1 MWGNIF
7 AVNSI
12 NHTKNI
18 AAYYKKQDWLLNSCW
33 CILYIKVTFLMYALF
48 ELKEFKI
55 IFQYLIINYTLF
67 LY

>member
-18 AAYYKKQDWLLNSCW
+18 VGYYKKQDWLLNSCW
-33 CILYIKVTFLMYALF
+33 CILYIKVTFLM
-48 ELKEFKI
+48 
-55 IFQYLIINYTLF
+55 
-67 LY
+67 